1 MFLISLFLAI
11 NLVSFLMMY
20 YDKECAKSGAWRVPE
35 KILFEIAL
43 FGGGVGGT
51 LGMIWFRHKTKHW
64 YFRYGFPVL
73 AGIQIL
79 LILVLIFR

>member
-1 MFLISLFLAI
+1 MFLIFLYPVS
-11 NLVSFLMMY
+11 NLIAFLLMY

-35 KILFEIAL
+35 RILLEIAL
-43 FGGGVGGT
+43 LGGGVGGT
-51 LGMIWFRHKTKHW
+51 IGMILFRHKTKHW

-73 AGIQIL
+73 AGLQIL